1 MKTAPAPIVE
11 DHQRLAEMMAAE
23 KAAGKT
29 IVFAN
34 GGFDLFHVGHVRY
47 LRAAADEGDVLMV
60 AVNSDGSIQLNKGPD
75 RPHVPLAERME
86 IVAALGCVDVVT
98 CFDSPTVAELIELIR
113 PDVHAKGT
121 DWNMETLPE
130 RETLKRLGIPL
141 AIVGD
146 PKNHSTTEMRRRI
159 DSKRT

>member
-1 MKTAPAPIVE
+1 MRTSTARITA
-11 DHQRLAEMMAAE
+11 DHDELGNWIAAE

-47 LRAAADEGDVLMV
+47 LRAAAEEGDVLLV
-60 AVNSDGSIQLNKGPD
+60 AINSDASIRKNKGSD
-75 RPHVPLAERME
+75 RPHVPLPERME
-86 IVAALGCVDVVT
+86 IVASLRCVDYVT
-98 CFDSPTVAELIELIR
+98 CFDTVTVADLIERLR

-121 DWNMETLPE
+121 DWNMENLPE

-141 AIVGD
+141 AVVGD
-146 PKNHSTTEMRRRI
+146 PKNHSTTEMWRQIR
-159 DSKRT
+159 SKET

>member
-1 MKTAPAPIVE
+1 MRTTPTPIIE
-11 DHQRLAEMMAAE
+11 DHDRLREWVSAE
-23 KAAGKT
+23 KSAGKT
-29 IVFAN
+29 VIFAN

-47 LRAAADEGDVLMV
+47 LHGAAAEGDVLVV
-60 AVNSDGSIQLNKGPD
+60 AVNSDASIRHNKGPD

-86 IVAALGCVDVVT
+86 IVAALRCVDVVT
-98 CFDSPTVAELIELIR
+98 SFESPTVAELIELLR
-113 PDVHAKGT
+113 PHAHAKGT

-146 PKNHSTTEMRRRI
+146 PKNHSTTDMGQRLR
-159 DSKRT
+159 SKGT